1 VRAQYRNYDSNAS
14 DNQIKPGIRLVNGG
28 TTAVSLSAVKVRYWF
43 TKDAGATTFAIW
55 CDYAFLGC
63 GSVTR
68 SIVPVSPAR
77 TNADHYLEVG
87 WTGGTLAAGANTG
100 DLQLRL
106 NKTDW
111 SAFNEAND
119 FSRGTSTN
127 FTDSTTVT
135 VYVNGTRVWGNEP

>member
-1 VRAQYRNYDSNAS
+1 M
-14 DNQIKPGIRLVNGG
+14 NGG
-28 TTAVSLSAVKVRYWF
+28 TTAVSLSTVKVRYWF
-43 TKDAGATTFAIW
+43 TKDAGATTFSTW

-68 SIVPVSPAR
+68 TVVAVSPAR

-87 WTGGTLAAGANTG
+87 WTSGTLAAGANSG

-111 SAFNEAND
+111 SSFSETND
-119 FSRGTSTN
+119 YSRGTGTS
-127 FTDSTTVT
+127 FADSTTVS
-135 VYVNGTRVWGNEP
+135 VYVNGTRVWGTEPA